1 MTIVWPCPLS
11 VDAYSAAA
19 GREIEVPSPLRRR
32 VSSVRGP
39 SYNQNL
45 WMHHLTEGA
54 TYLPL

>member
-1 MTIVWPCPLS
+1 MVVGMLS
-11 VDAYSAAA
+11 GSQP
-19 GREIEVPSPLRRR
+19 RTM
-32 VSSVRGP
+32 

>member
-1 MTIVWPCPLS
+1 M
-11 VDAYSAAA
+11 
-19 GREIEVPSPLRRR
+19 
-32 VSSVRGP
+32 RGISEHQGSM

>member
-1 MTIVWPCPLS
+1 MRRNHVIVLTMK
-11 VDAYSAAA
+11 
-19 GREIEVPSPLRRR
+19 RSPTFTPA
-32 VSSVRGP
+32 S

>member
-1 MTIVWPCPLS
+1 M
-11 VDAYSAAA
+11 
-19 GREIEVPSPLRRR
+19 GRGALLEMVLDCSDPQTLMGFWREAL
-32 VSSVRGP
+32 

>member
-1 MTIVWPCPLS
+1 VAGPRSTDP
-11 VDAYSAAA
+11 AAQCSERQGYLRVA
-19 GREIEVPSPLRRR
+19 GGLFDPAQ
-32 VSSVRGP
+32 

>member
-1 MTIVWPCPLS
+1 MGNS
-11 VDAYSAAA
+11 
-19 GREIEVPSPLRRR
+19 GPLRLQ
-32 VSSVRGP
+32 P

>member
-1 MTIVWPCPLS
+1 VVWS
-11 VDAYSAAA
+11 
-19 GREIEVPSPLRRR
+19 PSFE
-32 VSSVRGP
+32 SHVRPDGE

>member
-1 MTIVWPCPLS
+1 MPYPPRARSGIFGDIHGLIT
-11 VDAYSAAA
+11 SALLNDPE
-19 GREIEVPSPLRRR
+19 GSRR
-32 VSSVRGP
+32 